1 MIKQAAGELNEKY
14 FVFNWIK
21 RENIGEENIFIV
33 KKKEKKERQGESNLY
48 LCYRLEMVVVI
59 SLSRYSH
66 FLFLQVSSGLWRCTR
81 RQALSFSLFASSNL
95 SHSYEAQPEGQFCS
109 SMTLHPSVLHF
120 FFILY
125 SLRGGIRRQKNI
137 DNIADWSRDVP
148 STLRLKTLPVF
159 LIFA

>member
-33 KKKEKKERQGESNLY
+33 KKKKKKERQGESNLY

-95 SHSYEAQPEGQFCS
+95 SHSYEAQSEGQFCS